1 MILVHTKFYAMG
13 ITSKQQS
20 YKMQRLINL
29 VKRKVNSTPCI
40 YKFVAHIRERQIEGV
55 YRKTVD
61 YYANQKI
68 QGTCKELLTSRLKE
82 RLQRLRHLEQ
92 PLNIFYVGTIYFQD
106 SSGILQACEEIG
118 NLSYFTREDGDY
130 GQYSPIREFY
140 VDFKEA
146 NGKRLWQLVS
156 ELEAR
161 NEVPHIL
168 IGQMWAGWI
177 DGSVLSKIRKQFGTI
192 VVNICMDDRHAYWG
206 KMRLGDLTGTK
217 GLIPHIDLAATAA
230 PECVDWYLKEGCPAI
245 FFPEASDP
253 KIFYPMPD
261 LPKIHDVC
269 FVGKCYGIRR
279 EIIMSLRKAGVRV
292 ITYGHGWENGQ
303 IATSKVPKLFAQSK
317 IVIGVGTISHCRN
330 FFALKM
336 RDFDGP
342 MSGSLYLTQD
352 NKDLHDLF
360 EVGKEIVVYSSIDD
374 CIEKVRYFL
383 RHSEKREKIA
393 RCGLERVRQEHTWKK
408 RFKYLIQFLLNE
420 DQN

>member
-1 MILVHTKFYAMG
+1 VG
-13 ITSKQQS
+13 
-20 YKMQRLINL
+20 
-29 VKRKVNSTPCI
+29 
-40 YKFVAHIRERQIEGV
+40 RQ
-55 YRKTVD
+55 K
-61 YYANQKI
+61 
-68 QGTCKELLTSRLKE
+68 
-82 RLQRLRHLEQ
+82 
-92 PLNIFYVGTIYFQD
+92 
-106 SSGILQACEEIG
+106 
-118 NLSYFTREDGDY
+118 
-130 GQYSPIREFY
+130 
-140 VDFKEA
+140 
-146 NGKRLWQLVS
+146 
-156 ELEAR
+156 
-161 NEVPHIL
+161 VPHIL
-168 IGQMWAGWI
+168 IGQIWAGCI

-206 KMRLGDLTGTK
+206 KLRLGDLTGTK

-408 RFKYLIQFLLNE
+408 RFKYLIQFLLNG
-420 DQN
+420 

>member
-1 MILVHTKFYAMG
+1 
-13 ITSKQQS
+13 
-20 YKMQRLINL
+20 MQRLINL
-29 VKRKVNSTPCI
+29 VKRKVNSTPFL
-40 YKFVAHIRERQIEGV
+40 YKFVAPVRERQIEGV

-68 QGTCKELLTSRLKE
+68 QGACKELLTSRLKG
-82 RLQRLRHLEQ
+82 RLQRLRQLGRS
-92 PLNIFYVGTIYFQD
+92 LNIFYVGTIYQQD

-118 NLSYFTREDGDY
+118 NLSYFTREDGGY
-130 GQYSPIREFY
+130 GQYLPVKRHY
-140 VDFKEA
+140 VDFKKA
-146 NGKRLWQLVS
+146 NGERLWQLVN
-156 ELEAR
+156 ELEAKS
-161 NEVPHIL
+161 EVPDIL
-168 IGQMWAGWI
+168 IGQMWAGTM
-177 DGSVLSKIRKQFGTI
+177 DGSVLSKIRERFGTI
-192 VVNICMDDRHAYWG
+192 VVNTCMDDRHAYWG
-206 KMRLGDLTGTK
+206 KLKLGDPRGTN
-217 GLIPHIDLAATAA
+217 GLIPHIDLAAIAA
-230 PECVDWYLKEGCPAI
+230 PECVDWYLKEECPAI

-279 EIIMSLRKAGVRV
+279 EIIMSLRKAGVRA
-292 ITYGHGWENGQ
+292 ITYGHGWENGR
-303 IATSKVPKLFAQSK
+303 IATSEVPKLFAQSK
-317 IVIGVGTISHCRN
+317 IVIGVGAISHCRN

-360 EVGKEIVVYSSIDD
+360 EVGKEIVVYTSIDD

-393 RCGLERVRQEHTWKK
+393 RRGLERVRQEHTWKK
-408 RFKYLIQFLLNE
+408 RFKYLIQFLLDE